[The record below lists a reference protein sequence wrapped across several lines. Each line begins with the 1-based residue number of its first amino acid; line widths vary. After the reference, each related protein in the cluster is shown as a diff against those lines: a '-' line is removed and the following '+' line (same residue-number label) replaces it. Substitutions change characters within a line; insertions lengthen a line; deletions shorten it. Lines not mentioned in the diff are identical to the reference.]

1 MIRMNK
7 QEFSLFTMA
16 LKTYYPRENLLP
28 NTQAMELWYQQ
39 LQDIPYRT
47 AEAAL
52 NQWVATNK
60 WSPSIADIRETAAG
74 VASGEV
80 LDWGEGWEQ
89 VLKAIRKYGL
99 YRAED
104 AMESFDPITR
114 QCVERLGFKQI
125 CMSENISA
133 DRANFRMIYEQLA
146 ERRRQEAQMPEAL
159 KKPDRRY
166 PEKADA
172 DRNQGGCVAWRS
184 MKTCKTCAQ
193 RGQNSGVCRHRLP
206 AGKYDP
212 WHAGE
217 HQNTVPQVPAV
228 GRKRRC
234 RKRRKR

>member
-1 MIRMNK
+1 MVIRMNK

-114 QCVERLGFKQI
+114 KCVERLDFKQI

-146 ERRRQEAQMPEAL
+146 ERRRQEAQTPEAL
-159 KKPDRRY
+159 KNLIGDIQRKQMQIGTR
-166 PEKADA
+166 EDA
-172 DRNQGGCVAWRS
+172 
-184 MKTCKTCAQ
+184 
-193 RGQNSGVCRHRLP
+193 
-206 AGKYDP
+206 
-212 WHAGE
+212 
-217 HQNTVPQVPAV
+217 
-228 GRKRRC
+228 
-234 RKRRKR
+234 